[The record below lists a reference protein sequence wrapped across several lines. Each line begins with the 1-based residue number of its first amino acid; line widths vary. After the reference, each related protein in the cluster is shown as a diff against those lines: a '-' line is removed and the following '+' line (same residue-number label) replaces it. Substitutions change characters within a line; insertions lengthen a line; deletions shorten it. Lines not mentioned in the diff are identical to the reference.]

1 MNSRKEREGMKMRN
15 EMKTTTEERMTGVAD
30 RLPELGSEQLEQ
42 ARKNMSWAAGFRQD
56 NIGHIHH
63 DKTCGVTWQVVRD
76 GRVRCIRVWDD
87 DWCYESLAMMI
98 ASLEMAKI
106 EVELDPYVLVT
117 PRVQDAYSSGSS
129 SDSFTPEVGQ

>member
-1 MNSRKEREGMKMRN
+1 MRN

-106 EVELDPYVLVT
+106 EVELDPHVLVI
-117 PRVQDAYSSGSS
+117 PLVPDVSSPEMSS
-129 SDSFTPEVGQ
+129 KTSSTEVGQ

>member
-1 MNSRKEREGMKMRN
+1 MKMRN

-106 EVELDPYVLVT
+106 EVELDPHVLVI
-117 PRVQDAYSSGSS
+117 PLVPDVSSPEMSS
-129 SDSFTPEVGQ
+129 KTSSTEVGQ